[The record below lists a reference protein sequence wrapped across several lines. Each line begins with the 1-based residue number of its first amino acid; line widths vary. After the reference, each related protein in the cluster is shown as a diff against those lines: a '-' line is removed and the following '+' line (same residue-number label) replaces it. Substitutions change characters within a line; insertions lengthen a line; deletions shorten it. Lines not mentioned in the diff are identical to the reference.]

1 MNIVLGDFYIILYLI
16 YTICGYN
23 IWTQIITKEKIEY
36 INTDSNTCAYW
47 LRRITKLSQNSLL
60 LSAYYLYYP
69 ISSLYM
75 SVILVHLV
83 ILVGYYIKWGFYD
96 PLCYI
101 AHVFSA
107 IPVSLSLPL
116 EYSSD
121 YYPLYYTVFV
131 LLLYYFAQ
139 NIIYINYT

>member
-1 MNIVLGDFYIILYLI
+1 MNIFSGDFYIILYFV
-16 YTICGYN
+16 YTIFGYN
-23 IWTQIITKEKIEY
+23 IWTRLITKQKIEY
-36 INTDSNTCAYW
+36 INNDSNTTAYW

-69 ISSLYM
+69 ISSLYI

-83 ILVGYYIKWGFYD
+83 ILVGYYMKWGFYD

-101 AHVFSA
+101 AHIFSA
-107 IPVSLSLPL
+107 IPVSLSFPI

-139 NIIYINYT
+139 NIIYI